1 MLVGFNN
8 KKEIRFLYI
17 WRTDLIFLSEILE
30 IWDKRVWYS
39 LLPRRLSNWNPAA
52 KQNRSRGWASMC
64 HTSEGGDGGMKY
76 IFENLQFSIF
86 KCFQKLHLK
95 QNRYKLDGYSGSLV
109 TVLVLNV
116 KIRKLSWLSI
126 QSPTLCT
133 VPDIQQQRQ
142 KRGRKWRNF
151 PATTILMHFLSMQ
164 RQYLTNRGKFEHR
177 I

>member
-1 MLVGFNN
+1 
-8 KKEIRFLYI
+8 
-17 WRTDLIFLSEILE
+17 
-30 IWDKRVWYS
+30 
-39 LLPRRLSNWNPAA
+39 
-52 KQNRSRGWASMC
+52 MC

-76 IFENLQFSIF
+76 IFENLQLSIF

-142 KRGRKWRNF
+142 KRGRK
-151 PATTILMHFLSMQ
+151 
-164 RQYLTNRGKFEHR
+164 
-177 I
+177 